1 MMIDGIPNHTSS
13 RDLSGDLSKQ
23 LEPSLRLKR
32 WLWDRL
38 ESLLSMLY
46 RHKFFGGV
54 SHRIF
59 WGFFLGEPI
68 GLAKKWGFI
77 PRKWGYE

>member
-1 MMIDGIPNHTSS
+1 MMIDGIPLDIDGSS
-13 RDLSGDLSKQ
+13 WFMELSGDLSKQ

-54 SHRIF
+54 SH
-59 WGFFLGEPI
+59 FLGIFFWVNQEDWQKLGI
-68 GLAKKWGFI
+68 
-77 PRKWGYE
+77 YTM

>member
-1 MMIDGIPNHTSS
+1 
-13 RDLSGDLSKQ
+13 
-23 LEPSLRLKR
+23 
-32 WLWDRL
+32 
-38 ESLLSMLY
+38 MLY